1 MFAYITWVVSV
12 PKICI
17 HPNPRPTRI
26 ISKWGDNMC
35 PPRRCSIGSVHSW
48 MHGMCCRGRP
58 RWPRDTPLLPHRR
71 LSGLPTGSSRTCSM
85 TPHPAVELG
94 SPSWSN
100 PPLCNTVFTNL
111 PTTQLTEYFTSNYIN
126 NDRNQADVYLNHIIL
141 LFSLMDK
148 LSLLKTDSPWVASTQ
163 NLLTANWFLLL
174 IMIYITQLNMNH
186 RPNSGDETQI
196 FLMSRL
202 AKEIR
207 RRPWIE
213 KYLSQ
218 PHSHSFRSDRDHQKS
233 KTSTRFQWSNA
244 ATLIT
249 HAAVSS
255 HLNSDMHRLL
265 LYRRRKW
272 SVIRH
277 NSILTRNQ
285 VIITTV
291 ENYRRRRT
299 TAKLK
304 CNENRVRF

>member
-1 MFAYITWVVSV
+1 MECVAGVGRDGLEIHRFCRIDVFPGYPQEARV
-12 PKICI
+12 PAQWL
-17 HPNPRPTRI
+17 RI
-26 ISKWGDNMC
+26 
-35 PPRRCSIGSVHSW
+35 
-48 MHGMCCRGRP
+48 
-58 RWPRDTPLLPHRR
+58 RR
-71 LSGLPTGSSRTCSM
+71 LSSDRLLEVILRSATPFLQIYQPLNWPSISLPIILIM
-85 TPHPAVELG
+85 IEI
-94 SPSWSN
+94 
-100 PPLCNTVFTNL
+100 NL
-111 PTTQLTEYFTSNYIN
+111 
-126 NDRNQADVYLNHIIL
+126 DVYLNHIIL
-141 LFSLMDK
+141 FCSLMDK

-218 PHSHSFRSDRDHQKS
+218 PHSHSFRYDRDHQKS

-277 NSILTRNQ
+277 NSNLTRNQ
-285 VIITTV
+285 AIITTV

-304 CNENRVRF
+304 CNENRVRI

>member
-1 MFAYITWVVSV
+1 MECVAGVGRDGLEIHRFCRIDVFPGYPQEARV
-12 PKICI
+12 PAQWF
-17 HPNPRPTRI
+17 RI
-26 ISKWGDNMC
+26 
-35 PPRRCSIGSVHSW
+35 
-48 MHGMCCRGRP
+48 
-58 RWPRDTPLLPHRR
+58 RR
-71 LSGLPTGSSRTCSM
+71 LSSDRLLEVILRSA
-85 TPHPAVELG
+85 TPFLQIYQ
-94 SPSWSN
+94 
-100 PPLCNTVFTNL
+100 F
-111 PTTQLTEYFTSNYIN
+111 TQLTKYFTSNYIN

-141 LFSLMDK
+141 FCSLMDK
-148 LSLLKTDSPWVASTQ
+148 LSLLKTDGPWVASTQ

-218 PHSHSFRSDRDHQKS
+218 PHSHSFRYDRDHQKS

-255 HLNSDMHRLL
+255 HLEQWHA
-265 LYRRRKW
+265 
-272 SVIRH
+272 
-277 NSILTRNQ
+277 Q
-285 VIITTV
+285 VIIPGV
-291 ENYRRRRT
+291 VP
-299 TAKLK
+299 TAKMK
-304 CNENRVRF
+304 CNKT